1 MQIISKNKFFFC
13 IIFRLKGHFLRVEWF
28 PVQSEHQSEWIYARR
43 KYWFSRK
50 QSHFTLLCIL
60 WLWGRREWIR
70 AEDTIWESRSLALKS
85 RWIFHHVEQP
95 GVRVLSPNA
104 IVSLLLSPLSRRT
117 PRILN
122 VDVWTG
128 WHRIKNLYVCI
139 EPETQT
145 RTRTSIL
152 SGDSSDILCKY
163 PCLGRA
169 LAAE

>member
-1 MQIISKNKFFFC
+1 MVVWDVAWW
-13 IIFRLKGHFLRVEWF
+13 LRTNTDHDVLLCMVIGSVNWPGF
-28 PVQSEHQSEWIYARR
+28 YQEHQESYHTTPCCVFCGCCEEVHRGW
-43 KYWFSRK
+43 S
-50 QSHFTLLCIL
+50 
-60 WLWGRREWIR
+60 R
-70 AEDTIWESRSLALKS
+70 AEDTIWESPSLSLKS

-128 WHRIKNLYVCI
+128 WHRIKNFYVCI

-152 SGDSSDILCKY
+152 SGDGSDILC
-163 PCLGRA
+163 
-169 LAAE
+169 